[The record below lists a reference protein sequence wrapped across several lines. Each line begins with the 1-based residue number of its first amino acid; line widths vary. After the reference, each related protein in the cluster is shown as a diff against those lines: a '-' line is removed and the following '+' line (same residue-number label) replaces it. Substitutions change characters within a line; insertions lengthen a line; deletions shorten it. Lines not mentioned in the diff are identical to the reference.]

1 MRARLLLRLAAW
13 GMLAALGAARTA
25 AGFEFFDGRLSVH
38 GFVGTQI
45 RALGKNYS
53 TDDNIDLAQWYNIL
67 NLEVE
72 SNLLP
77 KNGWGPIEI
86 AHFYSRIEAR
96 FDCVWYHACEIFPS
110 VNVYGNDAEHLPKR
124 LINARESGQTGALSN
139 GDDRFFA
146 GLSRWNFQLSNRDVP
161 ESGLRTPLTFQ
172 NFGTLVTLFG
182 QGRGP
187 NDEFEP
193 ISSANTF
200 GDDPP
205 PYYFF
210 HFLRDCVF
218 AGRET
223 NGPEDGRAWTPMG
236 PWNPGCKIDE
246 NGALRRLP
254 NPFNQSDFIPILT
267 GVNRNVNDPSDVPD
281 NPAFPGQKIVPVGR
295 GELPFRPAP
304 QYVNIDAGAPNW
316 EAQGLFYPSQ
326 GLVRAHNKGQLGN
339 IDQNFTQLQLA
350 WNHGQS
356 QQQTYELKESYL
368 DLEFFEGRLWIRLGK
383 QNIVWGK
390 TELFRN
396 TDQFNPQDFGL
407 SSLPSLEES
416 RIALWAARGTWSF
429 YNIGK
434 FEDVRLE
441 LAVNLDEYKPAD
453 LGRCGEPFVID
464 VVCGITTGYFAHG
477 LTGTGLA
484 GRDAPPDFWKD
495 PAGLEGGARL
505 EWRYKRFSFQLSDF
519 YGYDDFPYP
528 RRISTYERN
537 VDPYTGR
544 PRRVDTQGPCTTG
557 AERDCLGHPNA
568 VKTDA
573 TGTAIRFSD
582 TNGDGVPD
590 TEITCVAPCNSTRPP
605 APSDVAWSTGELI
618 IDPAQRLDV
627 LQNHSA
633 NQTLFAMS
641 NILCG
646 VTVVDAALCGTAAL
660 NGHVGPGAGL
670 GTTVA
675 AGASSIIAGG
685 PLGVN
690 SGAAGGY
697 LCYLGTTINIA
708 PCRLALGGTPGV
720 PGSAALALLNLDPG
734 DNVGAFSDG
743 GPGPFARVM
752 APDGK
757 FGQALGQRLTPQQE
771 ALWGCGPF
779 YQVDCDVDGVDL
791 LNAEASVIL
800 QSWPGFDGTFGS
812 VDTWDVRNPGQ
823 PGTIGFRGGP
833 VATRYVGGHLVILP
847 GARGPLDPGYDPT
860 VDGCVMP
867 MPGHCS
873 GAHAIVHPFS
883 HEQFRNELA
892 ATSWNF
898 LVAVVA
904 GSRQPKN
911 PALPTIAEFDPY
923 DPYGFGLRGNPVAY
937 GIGGTTCTA
946 AMIGILPTCQPRPG
960 IDVGAALAGEPTSCG
975 ILKPVLCQS
984 VIGFLGSAGARRNSV
999 KAGGAN
1005 GFGRRDFV
1013 WDSGGEFVLDYQ
1025 RRNVLGFAFDFDE
1038 DHTKSNW
1045 GVEASW
1051 INNQPFLDN
1060 GAHDNVSKVDTLNLT
1075 ISIDRPTFINFLNPG
1090 RTFFFNSQI
1099 FFQYIGDYSSQ
1110 FWSNGPLNVL
1120 ATLTVFTG
1128 YFQDR
1133 LMFFNTV
1140 VYDVN
1145 SASGAL
1151 LPSIAYRFTDSFSAT
1166 VGVNVFWGHEQMVD
1180 SAINEVR
1187 PGLNRTG
1194 HDAYEDPVENG
1205 LSAIRE
1211 RDEVYLL
1218 LRYTF

>member
-1 MRARLLLRLAAW
+1 VRARLLLRLAAW

-477 LTGTGLA
+477 FSGAGLA
-484 GRDAPPDFWKD
+484 GNDLPPSPWQDVK
-495 PAGLEGGARL
+495 GLEGGGRL
-505 EWRYKRFSFQLSDF
+505 EWRLGRFSFQLSDF
-519 YGYDDFPYP
+519 YGYDDFPHAV
-528 RRISTYERN
+528 RISTYERN
-537 VDPYTGR
+537 VDPYSGR
-544 PRRVDTQGPCTTG
+544 PRRFENHGPCPTG
-557 AERDCLGHPNA
+557 FEPACLGLTNGVLEGP
-568 VKTDA
+568 D
-573 TGTAIRFSD
+573 GWPIRFVNTEQSAVPVPPFLTHTD
-582 TNGDGVPD
+582 TGYN
-590 TEITCVAPCNSTRPP
+590 
-605 APSDVAWSTGELI
+605 TGQLI
-618 IDPAQRLDV
+618 IDPAQRADV
-627 LQNHSA
+627 LKNSPE
-633 NQTLFAMS
+633 NMTGFAFGS
-641 NILCG
+641 ILCG
-646 VTVVDAALCGTAAL
+646 IAKANVDPALCGFVGF
-660 NGHVGPGAGL
+660 NGQQGPGYPL
-670 GTTVA
+670 STVA
-675 AGASSIIAGG
+675 NGFSALLAGS
-685 PLGVN
+685 P
-690 SGAAGGY
+690 AA
-697 LCYLGTTINIA
+697 
-708 PCRLALGGTPGV
+708 V
-720 PGSAALALLNLDPG
+720 GSATGFAPYICVYNGAVVPACRTSLQNSLVLLNRDPG
-734 DNVGAFSDG
+734 DGIGPYADG
-743 GPGPFARVM
+743 GGGLFSLPG
-752 APDGK
+752 
-757 FGQALGQRLTPQQE
+757 QTLGQRLTPQQL
-771 ALWGCGPF
+771 ALLGCGPYF
-779 YQVDCDVDGVDL
+779 KSDCDDDGIDP
-791 LNAEASVIL
+791 LNAEASVL
-800 QSWPGFDGTFGS
+800 VQSWPGFDGTTGS
-812 VDTWDVRNPGQ
+812 ADAWDLRDASKWQ

-833 VATRYVGGHLVILP
+833 VATRYVNGQLVVLP
-847 GARGPLDPGYDPT
+847 GARGPIGQNGQPDPNYNPL
-860 VDGCVMP
+860 VDGCISPTFGGALCAAAHDLHTPYIAGQLFRTELGAVSNNFMMVIASRSDAINP
-867 MPGHCS
+867 NLPTLSDFDPNDPLGTGIIRAGPNAGQVRPG
-873 GAHAIVHPFS
+873 V
-883 HEQFRNELA
+883 
-892 ATSWNF
+892 
-898 LVAVVA
+898 
-904 GSRQPKN
+904 N
-911 PALPTIAEFDPY
+911 PADANGTNITAC
-923 DPYGFGLRGNPVAY
+923 GF
-937 GIGGTTCTA
+937 I
-946 AMIGILPTCQPRPG
+946 
-960 IDVGAALAGEPTSCG
+960 
-975 ILKPVLCQS
+975 KPQLCEN
-984 VIGFLGSAGARRNSV
+984 VRDFLGGVGVSRSSLRAAG
-999 KAGGAN
+999 N
-1005 GFGRRDFV
+1005 GEFGRRDFA
-1013 WDSGGEFVLDYQ
+1013 WQSGGELILDYTK
-1025 RRNVLGFAFDFDE
+1025 RNVLGFAFDVAE
-1038 DHTKSNW
+1038 DRTKTNW
-1045 GVEASW
+1045 GVEATW
-1051 INNQPFLDN
+1051 VNRAPYVDN
-1060 GAHDNVSKVDTLNLT
+1060 DRIDGLNFSDTFNLT
-1075 ISIDRPTFINFLNPG
+1075 ISVDRPTFINFLNQG
-1090 RTFFFNSQI
+1090 RTFFFNSQW
-1099 FFQYIGDYSSQ
+1099 FFQYIDGYHSS
-1110 FWSNGPLNVL
+1110 FTSNGPVNVL
-1120 ATLTVFTG
+1120 ATFTVLTG
-1128 YFQDR
+1128 YHQDR
-1133 LMFFNTV
+1133 LLISYTT
-1140 VYDVN
+1140 VYDFLSN
-1145 SASGAL
+1145 SGAQLPQITYRFSERFSASLGLNFFFGRQQYKDA
-1151 LPSIAYRFTDSFSAT
+1151 P
-1166 VGVNVFWGHEQMVD
+1166 
-1180 SAINEVR
+1180 INELR
-1187 PGLNRTG
+1187 PALNRVG
-1194 HDAYEDPVENG
+1194 AHADQDAVENG
-1205 LSAIRE
+1205 LSVLRTH
-1211 RDEVYLL
+1211 DEFYMT